1 MFDHV
6 DKYLLQEL
14 SEEKN
19 GTMEKKQRGTVKK
32 SAAGHGKVV
41 DKGKVGKAKTI
52 AVKPKIKALSGKRPT
67 TKAPKKTKPA
77 PHVEPGYSLYSSLSE
92 DSTQETCVRLLNQLT
107 EKRKTEAVDHHTQFN
122 TRLSSSTPDPDR
134 LFVDIDQQMIPER
147 DTSSP
152 LWKTVLASQNVAA
165 NKGFISHQWSS
176 ESTSHPFKF
185 PSAHAVPLKAPA
197 AISNDMSQMP
207 FTPCNPQVPAT
218 QTSSQGFVPIGLGND
233 SDAESLQQF
242 PIKEHAPSVQKFI
255 SHSAEA
261 LSDNQTTPDTSRSGY
276 VNLPRPAGGV
286 GIPPQQSGI
295 PQYTQ
300 QNGLF
305 QLRSQVPQ
313 QPQDGPY
320 ASKVQAFDSFDA
332 PKVPQ
337 GWKFFE
343 QYASGQMS
351 YPSPVPEN
359 QQEYQYEGSYLLP
372 QTVVPEKDTPPFTI
386 PQLNLS
392 DDHQMERGPNLH
404 DTLSTI
410 TGSVNQSM
418 DTPRTL
424 FSSGSPKSSRQVT
437 PKNSSGSSSSKSVH
451 FHIQDNLVKDLSKS
465 SSKTSHETQTDDGCL
480 YQQADTGHQ
489 INELMSTGV
498 PANSNSS
505 VHSSVQTEGQK
516 SEKSAQSHDDSSQ
529 LVTSS
534 VKSDV
539 PNPWSGV
546 QAKAGMKKLRYCL
559 RELKECGK
567 INKDKEI
574 KRLVKDVED
583 TLETIP
589 QLKSTFSLQAEIDLA
604 IQPLRSENAQLRRRL
619 RLMNKQAKGTTTQPT
634 EAKKDLSKPDDSVSQ
649 KKITALQRELIAEKE
664 FKVKLATEM
673 KDMHTQLQKMKVERS
688 RLIASVSEKETE
700 ELKIRQ
706 ECIQDAHQ
714 FRNDLDSLQRQIKG
728 ARIQYEALER
738 ENHILQVTLH
748 QRDEEIKQQK
758 DVVESLREAVGQV
771 LKELE
776 ASRTGGD
783 TSFISNNSFSLQ
795 RLLHILGGKQITGME
810 RSVLSDPGVHS
821 LSNVYKPQ
829 TRASALTAESLATHN
844 RLQPPT
850 KSGSRKF
857 GEDRDPVDN
866 LDEGAPVDHK
876 SSMSDTEV
884 EYQTFDSHKNTRQN
898 LPSQRHRS
906 LSGDGKH
913 FENNGQRLIK
923 HTTHYG
929 RDGSYLTGMLKKHDR
944 SDNVFMAKNQ
954 RLRFE
959 EEDTFPKS
967 GYENSS
973 RRYGHHEETRSDLD
987 TQSKFSAAESR
998 YSVTDY
1004 FKKYNSHNPT
1014 FKTNSKTM
1022 DPSRAQES
1030 FEVSDVSKP
1039 NVIPRSKPHRRSLS
1053 QPETSV
1059 LSNSELPHFSSPQKP
1074 SLHQS
1079 SLTQHSITQKSLL
1092 SPQDRLYRGTAL
1104 DNSISAIDDD
1114 NISSVSGRSPS
1125 SSSVDEKTFKKGI
1138 ATLDAN
1144 ILKLQLALQK
1154 TKSMLS

>member
-1 MFDHV
+1 
-6 DKYLLQEL
+6 
-14 SEEKN
+14 
-19 GTMEKKQRGTVKK
+19 MEKKQRGTVKK
-32 SAAGHGKVV
+32 SAVGHGKVV

-52 AVKPKIKALSGKRPT
+52 AVKSKIKTVPGKRPT
-67 TKAPKKTKPA
+67 SKAPKKTKPA

-134 LFVDIDQQMIPER
+134 LFVDLDQQMIPER

-152 LWKTVLASQNVAA
+152 LWKTVLASQHVAA
-165 NKGFISHQWSS
+165 NKDLCPTSYSGFISHQWSS
-176 ESTSHPFKF
+176 ESTSHPFKV
-185 PSAHAVPLKAPA
+185 PSAHAVPLKTPA
-197 AISNDMSQMP
+197 SISNDKSHTQC
-207 FTPCNPQVPAT
+207 TPCNQQLPAT

-233 SDAESLQQF
+233 SDADSLQQF
-242 PIKEHAPSVQKFI
+242 PIKEHAPSVQKFM
-255 SHSAEA
+255 SQNAGG

-276 VNLPRPAGGV
+276 VNLPRPTGGV

-305 QLRSQVPQ
+305 QLRPQ
-313 QPQDGPY
+313 IPLQPQDGPHV
-320 ASKVQAFDSFDA
+320 SKVQMFDSFDA

-337 GWKFFE
+337 GWRFFE

-372 QTVVPEKDTPPFTI
+372 QTEVPERDTPPFTI

-392 DDHQMERGPNLH
+392 DDHQMDRGPNLH

-410 TGSVNQSM
+410 TGSVNQSV

-424 FSSGSPKSSRQVT
+424 ASSGSPKSSRQVT

-451 FHIQDNLVKDLSKS
+451 FHIQDNPMKDLSKS
-465 SSKTSHETQTDDGCL
+465 SSKTSHQTQTDDGCL
-480 YQQADTGHQ
+480 YQHAGAGHQ
-489 INELMSTGV
+489 INELISTGV
-498 PANSNSS
+498 PAYSHSS
-505 VHSSVQTEGQK
+505 VHSSVQTAGQTL
-516 SEKSAQSHDDSSQ
+516 ENSAPSHDDNSQ

-534 VKSDV
+534 MKSDV

-619 RLMNKQAKGTTTQPT
+619 RLMNQQAKGTTTQPT
-634 EAKKDLSKPDDSVSQ
+634 EAKKDLFKPDDSVSQ
-649 KKITALQRELIAEKE
+649 KKISALQRELIAEKE

-700 ELKIRQ
+700 ELKVRQ

-714 FRNDLDSLQRQIKG
+714 FRSDLDSLQRQIKG

-758 DVVESLREAVGQV
+758 DVVESLKEAVGQV
-771 LKELE
+771 LQELE
-776 ASRTGGD
+776 ASRTGGE

-795 RLLHILGGKQITGME
+795 RLLHILGGKQIAGME

-821 LSNVYKPQ
+821 LSNVYKAQ

-850 KSGSRKF
+850 KSSNRKF
-857 GEDRDPVDN
+857 GEDRVPVDN

-913 FENNGQRLIK
+913 FENNGQRLGK
-923 HTTHYG
+923 HTNLYG

-944 SDNVFMAKNQ
+944 SDSVFMAKNQ

-959 EEDTFPKS
+959 EDETYPKC

-973 RRYGHHEETRSDLD
+973 RRYGQHEETRSDLD

-1014 FKTNSKTM
+1014 FKTHSRTM
-1022 DPSRAQES
+1022 DPSRTQES
-1030 FEVSDVSKP
+1030 FDVSDVSKP
-1039 NVIPRSKPHRRSLS
+1039 NIIARSKPHRRSLS

-1059 LSNSELPHFSSPQKP
+1059 LSSSELPHFSSPQKP
-1074 SLHQS
+1074 ASHQT

-1092 SPQDRLYRGTAL
+1092 SPQDQLYRGTAL

>member
-1 MFDHV
+1 MSNLDR
-6 DKYLLQEL
+6 
-14 SEEKN
+14 
-19 GTMEKKQRGTVKK
+19 TMEKKQRGTVKK

-165 NKGFISHQWSS
+165 NKDLCPTSCSGFISHQWSS

-242 PIKEHAPSVQKFI
+242 PIKEHAPSLQKFV
-255 SHSAEA
+255 SHNAEA

-337 GWKFFE
+337 GFFE

-451 FHIQDNLVKDLSKS
+451 FHIQDNPVKDLSKS

-498 PANSNSS
+498 PANSHSS

-748 QRDEEIKQQK
+748 QRDDEIKQQK

-795 RLLHILGGKQITGME
+795 RLLHILGGKQITGSLHYQKME

-866 LDEGAPVDHK
+866 LDEGAPVDYR

-913 FENNGQRLIK
+913 FENNGQQLIT

-1014 FKTNSKTM
+1014 FKTHSRTM
-1022 DPSRAQES
+1022 DPSRTQES

-1074 SLHQS
+1074 SSHQS

>member
-1 MFDHV
+1 
-6 DKYLLQEL
+6 
-14 SEEKN
+14 
-19 GTMEKKQRGTVKK
+19 MEKKQRGTVKK

-165 NKGFISHQWSS
+165 NKDLCPTSCSGFISHQWSS

-242 PIKEHAPSVQKFI
+242 PIKEHAPSLQKFV
-255 SHSAEA
+255 SHNAEA

-337 GWKFFE
+337 GFFE

-451 FHIQDNLVKDLSKS
+451 FHIQDNPVKDLSKS

-498 PANSNSS
+498 PANSHSS

-748 QRDEEIKQQK
+748 QRDDEIKQQK

-795 RLLHILGGKQITGME
+795 RLLHILGGKQITGSLHYQKME

-866 LDEGAPVDHK
+866 LDEGAPVDYR

-913 FENNGQRLIK
+913 FENNGQQLIT

-1014 FKTNSKTM
+1014 FKTHSRTM
-1022 DPSRAQES
+1022 DPSRTQES

-1074 SLHQS
+1074 SSHQS

>member
-1 MFDHV
+1 
-6 DKYLLQEL
+6 
-14 SEEKN
+14 
-19 GTMEKKQRGTVKK
+19 MEKKQRGTVKK
-32 SAAGHGKVV
+32 SAVGHGKVV
-41 DKGKVGKAKTI
+41 DKGKVGKVKTI
-52 AVKPKIKALSGKRPT
+52 AVKSKIKTVPGKRPT
-67 TKAPKKTKPA
+67 SKAPKKTKPA

-134 LFVDIDQQMIPER
+134 LFVDLDQQMIPER

-152 LWKTVLASQNVAA
+152 LWKTVLASQHVAA
-165 NKGFISHQWSS
+165 NKDLCPTSYSGFISHQWSS
-176 ESTSHPFKF
+176 ESTSHPFKV
-185 PSAHAVPLKAPA
+185 PSAHAVPLKTPA
-197 AISNDMSQMP
+197 SISNDKSHTQC
-207 FTPCNPQVPAT
+207 TPCNQQLPAT

-233 SDAESLQQF
+233 SDADSLQQF
-242 PIKEHAPSVQKFI
+242 PIKEHAPSVQKFM
-255 SHSAEA
+255 SQNAGG

-276 VNLPRPAGGV
+276 VNLPRPTGGV

-305 QLRSQVPQ
+305 QLRPQ
-313 QPQDGPY
+313 IPLQPQDGPHV
-320 ASKVQAFDSFDA
+320 SKVQMFDSFDA

-337 GWKFFE
+337 GWRFFE

-372 QTVVPEKDTPPFTI
+372 QTEVPERDTPPFTI

-392 DDHQMERGPNLH
+392 DDHQMDRGPNLH

-410 TGSVNQSM
+410 TGSVNQSV

-424 FSSGSPKSSRQVT
+424 ASSGSPKSSRQVT

-451 FHIQDNLVKDLSKS
+451 FHIQDNPVKDLSKS
-465 SSKTSHETQTDDGCL
+465 SSKTSHQTQTDDGCL
-480 YQQADTGHQ
+480 YQHAGAGHQ
-489 INELMSTGV
+489 INELISTGV
-498 PANSNSS
+498 PAYSHSS
-505 VHSSVQTEGQK
+505 VHSSVQTVGQTL
-516 SEKSAQSHDDSSQ
+516 ENSAPSHDDNSQ

-534 VKSDV
+534 MKSDV

-619 RLMNKQAKGTTTQPT
+619 RLMNQQAKGTTTQPT

-649 KKITALQRELIAEKE
+649 KKISALQRELIAEKE

-688 RLIASVSEKETE
+688 RLIAAVSEKETE
-700 ELKIRQ
+700 ELKVRQ

-714 FRNDLDSLQRQIKG
+714 FRSDLDSLQRQIKG

-758 DVVESLREAVGQV
+758 DVVESLKEAVGQV
-771 LKELE
+771 LQELE
-776 ASRTGGD
+776 ASRTGGE

-795 RLLHILGGKQITGME
+795 RLLHILGGKQIAGME

-821 LSNVYKPQ
+821 LSNVYKAQ

-850 KSGSRKF
+850 KSSNRKF
-857 GEDRDPVDN
+857 GEDRVPVDN

-913 FENNGQRLIK
+913 FENNGQRLGK
-923 HTTHYG
+923 HTNLYG

-944 SDNVFMAKNQ
+944 SDSVFMAKNQ

-959 EEDTFPKS
+959 EDETYPKC

-973 RRYGHHEETRSDLD
+973 RRYGQHEETRSDLD

-1014 FKTNSKTM
+1014 FKTHSRTM
-1022 DPSRAQES
+1022 DPSRTQES
-1030 FEVSDVSKP
+1030 FDVSDVSKP
-1039 NVIPRSKPHRRSLS
+1039 NIIARSKPHRRSLS

-1059 LSNSELPHFSSPQKP
+1059 LSSSELPHFSSPQKP
-1074 SLHQS
+1074 ASHQT

-1092 SPQDRLYRGTAL
+1092 SPQDQLYRGTAL

>member
-1 MFDHV
+1 MSNLDR
-6 DKYLLQEL
+6 
-14 SEEKN
+14 
-19 GTMEKKQRGTVKK
+19 TMEKKQRGTVKK

-242 PIKEHAPSVQKFI
+242 PIKEHAPSLQKFV
-255 SHSAEA
+255 SHNAEA

-337 GWKFFE
+337 GFFE

-451 FHIQDNLVKDLSKS
+451 FHIQDNPVKDLSKS

-498 PANSNSS
+498 PANSHSS

-748 QRDEEIKQQK
+748 QRDDEIKQQK

-795 RLLHILGGKQITGME
+795 RLLHILGGKQITGSLHYQKME

-866 LDEGAPVDHK
+866 LDEGAPVDYR

-913 FENNGQRLIK
+913 FENNGQQLIT

-1014 FKTNSKTM
+1014 FKTHSRTM
-1022 DPSRAQES
+1022 DPSRTQES

-1074 SLHQS
+1074 SSHQS

>member
-1 MFDHV
+1 
-6 DKYLLQEL
+6 
-14 SEEKN
+14 
-19 GTMEKKQRGTVKK
+19 MEKKQRGTVKK
-32 SAAGHGKVV
+32 SAVGHGKVV
-41 DKGKVGKAKTI
+41 DKGKVGKVKTI
-52 AVKPKIKALSGKRPT
+52 AVKSKIKTVPGKRPT
-67 TKAPKKTKPA
+67 SKAPKKTKPA

-134 LFVDIDQQMIPER
+134 LFVDLDQQMIPER

-152 LWKTVLASQNVAA
+152 LWKTVLASQHVAA
-165 NKGFISHQWSS
+165 NKDLCPTSYSGFISHQWSS
-176 ESTSHPFKF
+176 ESTSHPFKV
-185 PSAHAVPLKAPA
+185 PSAHAVPLKTPA
-197 AISNDMSQMP
+197 SISNDKSHTQC
-207 FTPCNPQVPAT
+207 TPCNQQLPAT

-233 SDAESLQQF
+233 SDADSLQQF
-242 PIKEHAPSVQKFI
+242 PIKEHAPSVQKFM
-255 SHSAEA
+255 SQNAGG

-276 VNLPRPAGGV
+276 VNLPRPTGGV

-305 QLRSQVPQ
+305 QLRPQ
-313 QPQDGPY
+313 IPLQPQDGPHV
-320 ASKVQAFDSFDA
+320 SKVQMFDSFDA

-337 GWKFFE
+337 GWRFFE

-372 QTVVPEKDTPPFTI
+372 QTEVPERDTSPFTI

-392 DDHQMERGPNLH
+392 DDHQMDRGPNLH

-410 TGSVNQSM
+410 TGSVNQSV

-424 FSSGSPKSSRQVT
+424 ASSGSPKSSRQVT

-451 FHIQDNLVKDLSKS
+451 FHIQDNPVKDLSKS
-465 SSKTSHETQTDDGCL
+465 SSKTSHQTQTDDGCL
-480 YQQADTGHQ
+480 YQHAGAGHQ
-489 INELMSTGV
+489 INELISTGV
-498 PANSNSS
+498 PAYSHSS
-505 VHSSVQTEGQK
+505 VHSSVQTAGQTL
-516 SEKSAQSHDDSSQ
+516 ENSAPSHDDNSQ

-534 VKSDV
+534 MKSDV

-619 RLMNKQAKGTTTQPT
+619 RLMNQQAKGTTTQPT
-634 EAKKDLSKPDDSVSQ
+634 EAKKDLFKPDDSVSQ
-649 KKITALQRELIAEKE
+649 KKISALQRELIAEKE

-700 ELKIRQ
+700 ELKVRQ

-714 FRNDLDSLQRQIKG
+714 FRSDLDSLQRQIKG

-758 DVVESLREAVGQV
+758 DVVESLKEAVGQV
-771 LKELE
+771 LQELE
-776 ASRTGGD
+776 ASRTGGE

-795 RLLHILGGKQITGME
+795 RLLHILGGKQIAGME

-821 LSNVYKPQ
+821 LSNVYKAQ

-850 KSGSRKF
+850 KSSNRKF
-857 GEDRDPVDN
+857 GEDRVPVDN

-913 FENNGQRLIK
+913 FENNGQRLGK
-923 HTTHYG
+923 HTNLYG

-944 SDNVFMAKNQ
+944 SDSVFMAKNQ

-959 EEDTFPKS
+959 EDETYPKC

-973 RRYGHHEETRSDLD
+973 RRYGQHEETRSDLD

-1004 FKKYNSHNPT
+1004 FKKYHSHNPT
-1014 FKTNSKTM
+1014 FKTHSRTM
-1022 DPSRAQES
+1022 DPSRTQES
-1030 FEVSDVSKP
+1030 FDVSDVSKP
-1039 NVIPRSKPHRRSLS
+1039 NIIARSKPHRRSLS

-1059 LSNSELPHFSSPQKP
+1059 LSSSELPHFSSPQKP
-1074 SLHQS
+1074 ASHQT

-1092 SPQDRLYRGTAL
+1092 SPQDQLYRGTAL

>member
-1 MFDHV
+1 MSNLDR
-6 DKYLLQEL
+6 
-14 SEEKN
+14 
-19 GTMEKKQRGTVKK
+19 TMEKKQRGTVKK

-165 NKGFISHQWSS
+165 NKDLCPTSCSGFISHQWSS

-242 PIKEHAPSVQKFI
+242 PIKEHAPSLQKFV
-255 SHSAEA
+255 SHNAEA

-337 GWKFFE
+337 GFFE

-451 FHIQDNLVKDLSKS
+451 FHIQDNPVKDLSKS

-498 PANSNSS
+498 PANSHSS

-748 QRDEEIKQQK
+748 QRDDEIKQQK

-866 LDEGAPVDHK
+866 LDEGAPVDYR

-913 FENNGQRLIK
+913 FENNGQQLIT

-1014 FKTNSKTM
+1014 FKTHSRTM
-1022 DPSRAQES
+1022 DPSRTQES

-1074 SLHQS
+1074 SSHQS